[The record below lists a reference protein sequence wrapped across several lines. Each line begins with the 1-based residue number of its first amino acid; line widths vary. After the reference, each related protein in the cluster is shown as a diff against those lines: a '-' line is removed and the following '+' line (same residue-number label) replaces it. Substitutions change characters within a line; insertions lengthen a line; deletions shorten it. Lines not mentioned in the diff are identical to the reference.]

1 MRLFRPVRKAIGVV
15 CAAAVGTWVGAQLK
29 SSLTGKAVQSLRIR
43 HTTAKGHTITNTPVV
58 TQFYPA
64 LLAAG
69 IGKPRWLYAFLG
81 GVAAAALLGDR
92 WEHQLWERLA
102 DRFIDTGTEA

>member
-1 MRLFRPVRKAIGVV
+1 MRLIKPVRKVIGVV
-15 CAAAVGTWVGAQLK
+15 CVAAAGTWVGAQLR
-29 SSLTGKAVQSLRIR
+29 SSLTGGEVQSLSIR
-43 HTTAKGHTITNTPVV
+43 HTTARGQTITNTPVV

-69 IGKPRWLYAFLG
+69 LGKPRWLYAFLG
-81 GVAAAALLGDR
+81 GIAVTALLGDR

-102 DRFIDTGTEA
+102 DRFADATAEA